1 MVWLQQRKSASSPF
15 QPSISA
21 VTAATRTGPH
31 SIGPFYVIYR
41 KETDD
46 LILLISKGGFS

>member
-1 MVWLQQRKSASSPF
+1 MVWLQQRKSASSPV
-15 QPSISA
+15 QPSIST

-31 SIGPFYVIYR
+31 SIGAFHLMYG

-46 LILLISKGGFS
+46 LMVLMSKGGFS